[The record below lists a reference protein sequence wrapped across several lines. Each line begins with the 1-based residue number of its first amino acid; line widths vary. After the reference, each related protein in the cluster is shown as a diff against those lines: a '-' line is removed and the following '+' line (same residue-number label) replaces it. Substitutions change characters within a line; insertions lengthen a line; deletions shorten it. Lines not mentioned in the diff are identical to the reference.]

1 MLSFLPL
8 NRYQNLLKNKKKALK
23 SEEQLA
29 EAGGHRSTVQ
39 NGGGGGEGGGVGGE
53 GGGVGGGEG
62 DEATLVEMV
71 SIGGKKVS
79 VVISKTGTHKSYGL

>member
-39 NGGGGGEGGGVGGE
+39 NGGGGGEGGGVGG
-53 GGGVGGGEG
+53 GEG

-79 VVISKTGTHKSYGL
+79 VVISKTGTHKSYGH